1 MTQKPARRDTEV
13 KVRLSQQEIERIDT
27 ERKAVGTATRGR
39 FLRERVLDGTSE
51 SRTQAHDIADRLGRL
66 GIAVNQLGPG
76 SSAGARALAKEVR
89 ELTAAIRQW
98 SEG

>member
-1 MTQKPARRDTEV
+1 MAERRETEV
-13 KVRLSQQEIERIDT
+13 KVRFSQKEIERIDT
-27 ERKAVGTATRGR
+27 DRKAAGTPTRGR
-39 FLRERVLDGTSE
+39 FLRERALDGTSE

-66 GIAVNQLGPG
+66 GIAVNQLGPK